1 MNVNRTNTFAG
12 SGRYSAGQPDEQ
24 AVCQDYD
31 EDNEKG
37 GQENTSERKS
47 LPGLTKTD
55 LNLLAVWNTVRF
67 AQPTS
72 L

>member
-1 MNVNRTNTFAG
+1 MNVNRTDAFAG
-12 SGRYSAGQPDEQ
+12 SGRYGAGQPDEQ

-31 EDNEKG
+31 EENEKG
-37 GQENTSERKS
+37 CQNNTSEGKS
-47 LPGLTKTD
+47 LPGLSKTD
-55 LNLLAVWNTVRF
+55 LTLLAVWNNVPY